1 MARFLK
7 NSDPRFHLVELRSGI
22 FLAAILCMLLGAV
35 GFGIW
40 KQEWFRAAKRYEMMA
55 ETSEGLQTGMA
66 VRLSGFRIGK
76 VDAVEL
82 VGPDRVSVQVKVFDE
97 YVRYVKA
104 DSRAKVRGENLI
116 GDRFIE
122 LTAGSEEAEAL
133 PEGSWIRIEA
143 EPTIGAMVEELK
155 EEFTPILAGLG
166 GVAEK
171 LPATVDRFDRVIDE
185 SHALVADLRRDDGDL
200 QQGFVK
206 FRAALDE
213 VEALVAE
220 LRAPDNDMMKGIDQF
235 EDATRVVNEHLESI
249 MAKLDSATGR
259 LDDTM
264 ARAGGLVEEA
274 DRVVE
279 RLGETVDEAAPEV
292 PEMVRQGARTVDK
305 ADDVMSA
312 VRDMWPIRGGV
323 SRDDRKTLRTSS
335 DD

>member
-7 NSDPRFHLVELRSGI
+7 NTDPRFHLVELRSGF
-22 FLAAILCMLLGAV
+22 FLGVILLVLLGAV

-40 KQEWFRAAKRYEMMA
+40 RQEWFRGAKHYRMTA

-76 VDAVEL
+76 VDGIEL
-82 VGPDRVSVQVKVFDE
+82 VGPGEVTVSVKVFDE
-97 YVRYVKA
+97 YVHYVKT
-104 DSRAKVRGENLI
+104 DSRAEVRGENLI

-122 LTAGSEEAEAL
+122 LTAGSAGAPPAAEGA
-133 PEGSWIRIEA
+133 EIQIEA

-155 EEFTPILAGLG
+155 EEFEPILVGLG

-171 LPATVDRFDRVIDE
+171 LPLTVDRVDRVIDE
-185 SHALVADLRRDDGDL
+185 SHALVVDLRREDGDL
-200 QQGFVK
+200 QQGFA
-206 FRAALDE
+206 RLSAALAE
-213 VEALVAE
+213 IESLVAE

-235 EDATRVVNEHLESI
+235 EDATRAMSEHLDSI
-249 MAKLDSATGR
+249 LTKLDSASGR
-259 LDDTM
+259 LDETL
-264 ARAGGLVEEA
+264 AKAGGLIDEA
-274 DRVVE
+274 DGVVGGLRE
-279 RLGETVDEAAPEV
+279 AVDVAGPEV
-292 PEMVRQGARTVDK
+292 PEMVRKSSRTVDK

-323 SRDDRKTLRTSS
+323 SKDDGKTLRTSS